1 MNSPQIERRRR
12 SADLVEKLRNE
23 RTEMLV
29 LFCRVAGLE
38 PYSSHEPA
46 GGMLQ
51 EFCQVL
57 VDYVAAGHF
66 ALYERIVNQRERRA
80 ALVKL
85 AENVYPQIAGT
96 TDAALAFNETY
107 AGAAAAGGGF
117 PDSLWT
123 DLSQLGEALAQRIEL
138 EDRLINALQLG
149 VAPR

>member
-1 MNSPQIERRRR
+1 MNSPQIERRKR
-12 SADLVEKLRNE
+12 SADLVDKLRNE

-38 PYSSHEPA
+38 PYSTHEPA

-85 AENVYPQIAGT
+85 AENVYPQIADT

-107 AGAAAAGGGF
+107 AGAVAAGAI
-117 PDSLWT
+117 PDSLWG
-123 DLSQLGEALAQRIEL
+123 DLSRLGEALAQRIEL

-149 VAPR
+149 VAPG